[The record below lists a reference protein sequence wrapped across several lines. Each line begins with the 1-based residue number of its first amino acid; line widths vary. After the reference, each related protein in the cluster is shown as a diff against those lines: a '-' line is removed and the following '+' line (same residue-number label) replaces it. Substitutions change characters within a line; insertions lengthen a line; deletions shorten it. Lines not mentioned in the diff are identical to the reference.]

1 LFVVAMDDGIG
12 PVSFVLGESQKD
24 WSAAVRIAALAD
36 ESQPL
41 RIDEARATMGLVGR
55 SKVFHA

>member
-1 LFVVAMDDGIG
+1 MDDGIG

>member
-1 LFVVAMDDGIG
+1 MDDGIR

-24 WSAAVRIAALAD
+24 RSAAVRIAALAD

-41 RIDEARATMGLVGR
+41 RIGEAHATLRLVGR